1 MFGVKLG
8 SSNFLKF
15 SLDTADTHDRLLVGA
30 WCAGNGVDV
39 MDRLVLIWYS
49 IDGVRYVEG
58 FAGHKSI
65 PKHARA
71 DDARRKLRGKLDTL
85 KDLNHIGVNGYMIV
99 TPNHPSLT
107 ASDTEIL
114 KADFRI
120 SATSDVC

>member
-1 MFGVKLG
+1 MVP
-8 SSNFLKF
+8 
-15 SLDTADTHDRLLVGA
+15 R
-30 WCAGNGVDV
+30 NGVDD

-58 FAGHKSI
+58 FAGRESM

-85 KDLNHIGVNGYMIV
+85 KALNRIGVNGYTIV

-107 ASDTEIL
+107 AFDIETL

-120 SATSDVC
+120 SAASDVC